1 MIAASLRTG
10 ETSTVRFDVDGSWQ
24 RFGPVV
30 IAGSPLTV
38 FRLTEAGTRVVATI
52 ESGGAVKV
60 SRLTER
66 MLNAGAIHPVVGSE
80 FPADRLSDTVTVV
93 TPQLGGVA
101 RTDGRITVDDG
112 SQPPIAGA
120 AVRLEANRGP
130 AAARN
135 AARPMVRTDLVAF
148 VDADVDVDRDGRGPG
163 AWMRPLLA
171 HFDDPSVGL
180 VAPRVLGEPGSAL
193 DMGAEP
199 ARIRA
204 GTRVSYVPTAAVI
217 ARVTALDD
225 VGWFDEGLR
234 FGEDVDLV
242 WRLDEA
248 GWACRYDPTV
258 TVWHEPRPGLREVLV
273 QQVDYG
279 GSAAPLAIRHPGKLA
294 PVRTNGWTAAVWAL
308 ACLGHEVSAAA
319 LALGSAAALPRK
331 LPDVP
336 ARRAVELA
344 LTGHVA
350 ASRQLA
356 AAVRRVWWPIVVV
369 AALRS
374 RRIRWIALASVAM
387 SPATTL
393 RDLAYGVGVWRGMI
407 RHRTI
412 APIVPSISAWPGRS
426 RRAHG

>member
-1 MIAASLRTG
+1 M
-10 ETSTVRFDVDGSWQ
+10 STVRFDVDGSWQ

-30 IAGSPLTV
+30 IAGSPLTI
-38 FRLTEAGTRVVATI
+38 FRLTEAGTKVAGTI
-52 ESGGAVKV
+52 ERGGAVKV
-60 SRLTER
+60 SKLTER
-66 MLNAGAIHPVVGSE
+66 MLRAGAIHPIVGSQ
-80 FPADRLSDTVTVV
+80 FPAGRVSDTITVV

-101 RTDGRITVDDG
+101 RIDGRITVDDG

-120 AVRLEANRGP
+120 AVRLEDNRGP

-135 AARPMVRTDLVAF
+135 AARSIVRTEFVAF
-148 VDADVDVDRDGRGPG
+148 VDADVDVDRDGRGPQ

-171 HFDDPSVGL
+171 HFDNPSVGL

-204 GTRVSYVPTAAVI
+204 GTRVSYVPTAALI

-225 VGWFDEGLR
+225 IGWFDEGLR

-248 GWACRYDPTV
+248 GWACRYEPTV

-273 QQVDYG
+273 QQVEYG
-279 GSAAPLAIRHPGKLA
+279 TSAAPLAIRHPGKLA
-294 PVRTNGWTAAVWAL
+294 PVRTNGWTAGVWTL
-308 ACLGHEVSAAA
+308 ASLGHGPAAAA
-319 LALGSAAALPRK
+319 LALGSAAALPLK

-336 ARRAVELA
+336 ARRASELA
-344 LTGHVA
+344 LAGHVGA
-350 ASRQLA
+350 ARQLA
-356 AAVRRVWWPIVVV
+356 AAVRRVWWPIVAL

-374 RRIRWIALASVAM
+374 RRARWIALVSVAV
-387 SPATTL
+387 SPTTVL
-393 RDLAYGVGVWRGMI
+393 RDLAYGVGVWKGML
-407 RHRTI
+407 RHRTA

>member
-1 MIAASLRTG
+1 M
-10 ETSTVRFDVDGSWQ
+10 RFDLDGSWQ

-30 IAGSPLTV
+30 IAGSPLTI
-38 FRLTEAGTRVVATI
+38 FRLTEAGTKVVDTI
-52 ESGGAVKV
+52 ERGGPVRV
-60 SRLTER
+60 SKITER
-66 MLNAGAIHPVVGSE
+66 MLNAGAIHPVVGPQ
-80 FPADRLSDTVTVV
+80 FPSDRVSDTVTVV
-93 TPQLGGVA
+93 TPQLGGTA

-120 AVRLEANRGP
+120 AVRLEDNRGP

-135 AARPMVRTDLVAF
+135 AARSMVRTDFVAF
-148 VDADVDVDRDGRGPG
+148 VDADVDVDRDGRGPQ

-171 HFDDPSVGL
+171 HFENPSVGL

-217 ARVTALDD
+217 ARVAALDD
-225 VGWFDEGLR
+225 IGWFDEGLR

-248 GWACRYDPTV
+248 GWACRYEPAV
-258 TVWHEPRPGLREVLV
+258 TVWHEPRPGLRERLA
-273 QQVDYG
+273 QQIDYG
-279 GSAAPLAIRHPGKLA
+279 SSAAPLAIRHPGKLA
-294 PVRTNGWTAAVWAL
+294 PVRTNGWTSGVWTL
-308 ACLGHEVSAAA
+308 ASLGHGLPAAA
-319 LALGSAAALPRK
+319 LALGSAAALPLK

-336 ARRAVELA
+336 ARRAAGLA
-344 LTGHVA
+344 LAGHIG

-356 AAVRRVWWPIVVV
+356 AAVRRVWWPIVAL

-374 RRIRWIALASVAM
+374 RRARWIALASVAV
-387 SPATTL
+387 SPTTAL
-393 RDLAYGVGVWRGMI
+393 RDLAYGVGVWKGML
-407 RHRTI
+407 RHRTA